1 MGKNNFNQFYFSSV
15 IRGTIIGKTL
25 HNDLFDKQN
34 MMIRFDAVV
43 DAVMCTLLTH
53 TRYLARS
60 AQQENYY

>member
-15 IRGTIIGKTL
+15 IRGTIGKTL

>member
-1 MGKNNFNQFYFSSV
+1 
-15 IRGTIIGKTL
+15 
-25 HNDLFDKQN
+25 
-34 MMIRFDAVV
+34 MIRFDAVV